1 MKTALLEKKKEK
13 KRKTNFL
20 LIVLLSKILSYVKG
34 AVFLYTNLMAPAALF
49 PSENIYILVKLFVT
63 LEISFDERRKKA
75 NGLGKDPNSY
85 SLLRKSQV

>member
-1 MKTALLEKKKEK
+1 MKTALLGKKK

-20 LIVLLSKILSYVKG
+20 LIVLVSKILSYVKG

-49 PSENIYILVKLFVT
+49 PSENIYILVKSFVT
-63 LEISFDERRKKA
+63 LEINFDERRKKA
-75 NGLGKDPNSY
+75 NGLGKDPHSF